1 MIENN
6 TNMKKLLLGVVSFGT
21 LTALSAQTSL
31 GSGDFA
37 SVGDNVVIS
46 TDDAPPTN
54 LDLGTPGTNKT
65 WNFTSLNE
73 VSNRTI
79 NFVDPSTLPSGAN
92 FPTANLAQIEN
103 GSVVYLNKSNAGIE
117 AVGTTQSF
125 NGMGFD
131 AQFSPAYS
139 IIQFPLEYGDA
150 INGSYNFK
158 EQFYLG
164 IDTTVTLLGSNI
176 NVKIDSVRIKRSTNI
191 TGTVDAWG
199 TVEFTNG
206 EIDALRASITQVN
219 VDSTWAK
226 FGAPIVIPPFAN
238 FPAGWN
244 LIDQSLAQQIALLD
258 PQIGGMLGNA
268 TATTTVNYKEFY
280 AKHVNYRLAQ
290 IEVDGSGSP
299 VKADWIQES
308 SINFGL
314 NNQVAMPT
322 LKLFPNPTSSVVTLS
337 EAVPA
342 GSSYRIINS
351 VGAIV
356 AANNIQSNTI
366 SLAHLA
372 TGNYTV
378 VLVNAKNTILAV
390 EKVVLVK

>member
-1 MIENN
+1 
-6 TNMKKLLLGVVSFGT
+6 MKKLLLGIVSLGT
-21 LTALSAQTSL
+21 ITALQAQTSL
-31 GSGDFA
+31 GVGDFA

-46 TDDAPPTN
+46 TDDAPPSN

-65 WNFTSLNE
+65 WDFTSLNE

-79 NFVDPSTLPSGAN
+79 NFVDPSTLPSGSS
-92 FPTANLAQIEN
+92 FPNANLAQIEN
-103 GSVVYLNKSNAGIE
+103 GNVIYLNKSNSGIE

-125 NGMGFD
+125 NGMDFD
-131 AQFSPAYS
+131 AQFSPAFS
-139 IIQFPLEYGDA
+139 IINFPLEYGDN
-150 INGSYNFK
+150 ISGSYNFQ

-258 PQIGGMLGNA
+258 PQIGSMLGNA

-290 IEVDGSGSP
+290 IEVDANGAPLS
-299 VKADWIQES
+299 ADWIQES
-308 SINFGL
+308 TINFGL
-314 NNQVAMPT
+314 NNQVAMPS
-322 LKLFPNPTSSVVTLS
+322 LKLYPNPTSSEVNLS

-351 VGAIV
+351 VGAVV
-356 AANNIQSNTI
+356 ASNKINSNSI
-366 SLAHLA
+366 SLANLA

-378 VLVNAKNTILAV
+378 VLVNANNTVLAI

>member
-1 MIENN
+1 
-6 TNMKKLLLGVVSFGT
+6 MKKLLLGIVSLGT
-21 LTALSAQTSL
+21 LTALQAQTSL
-31 GSGDFA
+31 GVGDFA

-46 TDDAPPTN
+46 TDDAPPSN

-65 WNFTSLNE
+65 WDFTSLNE

-79 NFVDPSTLPSGAN
+79 NFVDPSTLPSGSS

-103 GSVVYLNKSNAGIE
+103 GNVIYLNKSNSGIE

-125 NGMGFD
+125 NGMDFD
-131 AQFSPAYS
+131 AQFSPAFS
-139 IIQFPLEYGDA
+139 IINFPLEYGDN
-150 INGSYNFK
+150 ISGSYNFQ

-164 IDTTVTLLGSNI
+164 IDTTVTVLSMPINI
-176 NVKIDSVRIKRSTNI
+176 KLDSIRIKRATSI
-191 TGTVDAWG
+191 SGSVDAWG

-206 EIDALRASITQVN
+206 EIEALRASITQTN
-219 VDSTWAK
+219 TDSTWIK
-226 FGAPIVIPPFAN
+226 LGAPINAMIVN
-238 FPAGWN
+238 LPAGWN
-244 LIDQSLAQQIALLD
+244 LVDQAMANQIALID
-258 PQIGGMLGNA
+258 AQMAAMLGNA
-268 TATTTVNYKEFY
+268 TGTDTTNYKDFY

-322 LKLFPNPTSSVVTLS
+322 LKLYPNPTSSEVNLS

-351 VGAIV
+351 VGAVV
-356 AANNIQSNTI
+356 ASNKINSNSI
-366 SLAHLA
+366 SLANLA

-378 VLVNAKNTILAV
+378 VLVNANNTVLAI